1 MKEGSCWYVNKV
13 IGYFINHHHFGITS
27 SVLQGLPAC
36 VLNHLTG
43 AACMAIVTEGKVGG
57 SSLDSF
63 NFLDVSLRERVPNC
77 GCVFQRRPNHGLIA
91 LGLDV
96 SWAT

>member
-1 MKEGSCWYVNKV
+1 MEEGSCWYVNKAKGNSV
-13 IGYFINHHHFGITS
+13 NHHHFGITS
-27 SVLQGLPAC
+27 SVL
-36 VLNHLTG
+36 TG
-43 AACMAIVTEGKVGG
+43 ATCMAIVAEGKAGG

-77 GCVFQRRPNHGLIA
+77 GCVFQRWSNHGLIA